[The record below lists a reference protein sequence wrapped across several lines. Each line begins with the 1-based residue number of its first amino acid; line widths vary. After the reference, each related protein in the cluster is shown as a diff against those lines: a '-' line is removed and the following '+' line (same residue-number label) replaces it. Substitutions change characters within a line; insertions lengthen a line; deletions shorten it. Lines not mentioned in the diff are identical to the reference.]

1 MVVAIAVGR
10 NGINTLLVASQVVLS
25 VVLPFVAFPLI
36 YLTSAE
42 VVMRVRKPQEIVEV
56 EVVPVPEESQVL
68 DENQVDH
75 GQDAVKVEVDHI
87 EIVAVKA
94 LDKDQGDRTASGEYL
109 DFSNGRIIAALSY
122 AIWGIVL
129 VANAYAIVMLFVR

>member
-1 MVVAIAVGR
+1 
-10 NGINTLLVASQVVLS
+10 
-25 VVLPFVAFPLI
+25 
-36 YLTSAE
+36 
-42 VVMRVRKPQEIVEV
+42 MRVRKPQAIVEV
-56 EVVPVPEESQVL
+56 EVIPVPEESQVL
-68 DENQVDH
+68 DENQVD
-75 GQDAVKVEVDHI
+75 QDAVKVEVDHI

>member
-68 DENQVDH
+68 DENQVD
-75 GQDAVKVEVDHI
+75 QDAVKVEVDHI